1 MQKLTVKQQKFVDEY
16 IKTGNATQAAINAG
30 YSKKTARSAGNRMLT
45 NVGIKQKIQER
56 MSELHKSNIPTL
68 EEVLGFFGRVLR
80 GEEMTKVVRTGPDG
94 EQTTVM
100 KPPSEKARLDAA
112 KELAKRYPVSPE
124 LIEAQ
129 VAKAKADAKNAE
141 AQAKVAEDKA
151 ASITRV
157 ADNVLG
163 KLSQL
168 STDDLEKL
176 ARMGDDDDDDE

>member
-1 MQKLTVKQQKFVDEY
+1 MQKLTVKQQKFVDAF
-16 IKTGNATQAAINAG
+16 IKTGNATQAALDAG
-30 YSKKTARSAGNRMLT
+30 YSKKTAPVIGYENLKKPYVASA
-45 NVGIKQKIQER
+45 IKEQ
-56 MSELHKSNIPTL
+56 MDALHKSKIPTL
-68 EEVLGFFGRVLR
+68 EEVLEFFGRVIR
-80 GEEMTKVVRTGPDG
+80 GEEMTKVVCLDDRGH
-94 EQTTVM
+94 EITTL
-100 KPPSEKARLDAA
+100 KPPSEKAKLEAA
-112 KELAKRYPVSPE
+112 KELSRRYPASPE

-129 VAKAKADAKNAE
+129 IAKAKADAKNAE

-157 ADNVLG
+157 ADNVLD

>member
-1 MQKLTVKQQKFVDEY
+1 MAKLTVKQQKFVDEY

-30 YSKKTARSAGNRMLT
+30 YSKRTAGQTGGRMLK
-45 NVGIKQKIQER
+45 NVKISQKIREQ
-56 MSELHKSNIPTL
+56 MGELHKSKIPSL
-68 EEVLGFFGRVLR
+68 EEVLEFFGRVVR
-80 GEEMTKVVRTGPDG
+80 GEEMTAVVRNGPDG
-94 EQTTVM
+94 EPMTVM
-100 KPPSEKARLDAA
+100 KPPSERARLEAA
-112 KELAKRYPVSPE
+112 KELAKRFPASPE

-157 ADNVLG
+157 VDNVLD
-163 KLSQL
+163 KMSKL

-176 ARMGDDDDDDE
+176 ARMGDDGDDDE

>member
-30 YSKKTARSAGNRMLT
+30 YSRKAAQQIGAENLLKPLIS
-45 NVGIKQKIQER
+45 QKIQEQ
-56 MSELHKSNIPTL
+56 MDKLHKSKIPSL
-68 EEVLGFFGRVLR
+68 EEILEFFGRVVR
-80 GEEMTKVVRTGPDG
+80 GEEMTAVVRNGPDG
-94 EQTTVM
+94 EPTTVL
-100 KPPSEKARLDAA
+100 KPPSERARLEAA
-112 KELAKRYPVSPE
+112 KELAKRFPASPE

-157 ADNVLG
+157 ADNVLD
-163 KLSQL
+163 KMSKL

-176 ARMGDDDDDDE
+176 ARMGDDSDDDE

>member
-1 MQKLTVKQQKFVDEY
+1 MAKLTVKQQKFVDEY

-30 YSKKTARSAGNRMLT
+30 YSKRTAGQTGGRMLK
-45 NVGIKQKIQER
+45 NVKISQKIREQ
-56 MSELHKSNIPTL
+56 MGELHKSKIPSL
-68 EEVLGFFGRVLR
+68 EEVLEFFGRVVR
-80 GEEMTKVVRTGPDG
+80 GEEMTAVVRNGPDG
-94 EQTTVM
+94 EPTTVM
-100 KPPSEKARLDAA
+100 KPPSERARLEAA
-112 KELAKRYPVSPE
+112 KELAKRYPASPE

-157 ADNVLG
+157 ADNVLD
-163 KLSQL
+163 KMSQL

-176 ARMGDDDDDDE
+176 ARMGDDDDGDE